1 MGKTAS
7 PWESS
12 KENEVKEDDEI
23 PADATNYKDSA
34 DDDDEERDNESRDK
48 SKRKSKNTKSFSKE
62 EGKDSNDNDQD
73 NNQHNKPNEM
83 VSGYFVPLKVEILY
97 I

>member
-12 KENEVKEDDEI
+12 KENEVKEDGEV

-34 DDDDEERDNESRDK
+34 DDDGEERDNESRDK
-48 SKRKSKNTKSFSKE
+48 SKRKSKKTKSFSKE
-62 EGKDSNDNDQD
+62 EDKNSNDNDQD
-73 NNQHNKPNEM
+73 NNQHNKLNEM
-83 VSGYFVPLKVEILY
+83 VSGYFVLLKEEILH